1 LSVSD
6 GKEKIIFDIVN
17 NIENLYSISA
27 VQQEMQFAIN
37 NYRFLGEDSYVVNE
51 RFKIIDELRDAR
63 ELFEQLNETLTASWD
78 MMYTYAK
85 QYYVQH
91 GNLLIPRRYKTT
103 DGYGLG
109 SWIFTQRK
117 IYNGEQYGSLGDD
130 RIKKLEAIG
139 MVWDSIRELSWKRYY
154 TAAKQYYEAN
164 GNLKVPI
171 QFVTGDGI
179 NLGTWIAN
187 MRAKRSSLTKDQ
199 IKALE
204 AVGMIWEAWDF
215 QWEKNSL
222 ACKDYY
228 VRYGNLSVPVDY
240 TTTDGLRICSWLRR
254 QRQIKYGIVA
264 GSNLTEEQIRRL
276 DAIGMD
282 WRNYPETRFEIGMSA
297 AEKYYNANGNINVTT
312 TYKDETGYA
321 LGKWLDRQRKKFADG
336 ALTEE
341 QIDRLTALG
350 MIWTK
355 EDTWETKYR
364 LAESYSNEHG
374 NLNVPA
380 SYVVD
385 GVWLNKWLNEQKQA
399 FNGKRKNKQLTPE
412 RIERLKKIGMCFDD
426 SVGSAWE
433 ENCREAEDYFKK
445 HGDLRIPADY
455 IGSNGKK
462 IIDLENMQSKN

>member
-1 LSVSD
+1 
-6 GKEKIIFDIVN
+6 
-17 NIENLYSISA
+17 
-27 VQQEMQFAIN
+27 
-37 NYRFLGEDSYVVNE
+37 
-51 RFKIIDELRDAR
+51 
-63 ELFEQLNETLTASWD
+63 
-78 MMYTYAK
+78 
-85 QYYVQH
+85 
-91 GNLLIPRRYKTT
+91 
-103 DGYGLG
+103 
-109 SWIFTQRK
+109 
-117 IYNGEQYGSLGDD
+117 
-130 RIKKLEAIG
+130 
-139 MVWDSIRELSWKRYY
+139 
-154 TAAKQYYEAN
+154 
-164 GNLKVPI
+164 
-171 QFVTGDGI
+171 
-179 NLGTWIAN
+179 
-187 MRAKRSSLTKDQ
+187 
-199 IKALE
+199 
-204 AVGMIWEAWDF
+204 
-215 QWEKNSL
+215 
-222 ACKDYY
+222 
-228 VRYGNLSVPVDY
+228 
-240 TTTDGLRICSWLRR
+240 
-254 QRQIKYGIVA
+254 
-264 GSNLTEEQIRRL
+264 
-276 DAIGMD
+276 MD

-297 AEKYYNANGNINVTT
+297 AEKYYNANGNLNLTT

-355 EDTWETKYR
+355 EDPWETKYR

-462 IIDLENMQSKN
+462 ISTWLLRQRKLYKEGRLNDKQIRRLSSIGMIWQIEDPWEVGLSHAKDYFSKNGNLNVPKSYRCDDGFSLGCWLNNQRANLKNTDKYRKITSEQRKRLDEIGMSWSPADDKWNVGFEHAKEYLEMLQGRKVSYSYISPDGYKTGEWLRSQIKYQKARGLSIKKKQRLESIGIEFYDSRRKTPQIRGEEAAQIN